1 MSAPRLADFETLT
14 LPRVPKFAV
23 VVLLSAL
30 VITGT
35 VLYAPVLALPL
46 AAVLISAA
54 LLGLGDDLRKLFL
67 GSLGALLI
75 GYAFFGRGLAHVGM
89 PPIYVGE
96 MVLGLAILTIISRVD
111 RLKFGPVEWLVVAF
125 MCLGLLRTIPYY
137 GTYGL
142 DAPRDAV
149 LWGYGIFAIAVPLAL
164 TPGSDLQGVLKRYQ
178 RLLPFFLVWVSLAVL
193 VIPSN
198 ALPAGPGS
206 DISILGFKGGD
217 MSVHLAGA
225 AAFIALG
232 LYTERESFRLPVG
245 YLWLAWLFA
254 VGVAGGIN
262 RGGLLAATAGISL
275 AFALRP
281 SRRVIQFGLITA
293 LVLLFMALFNVEVKL
308 SGDKVASV
316 DVFAQRFES
325 IFKDNQ
331 NSKLEGTKEY
341 RLEWW
346 KYIANYTFNGPYF
359 WGGKGFGVN
368 LADSDGFQVTS
379 DGSLRAP
386 HNSHVTVLARMGVP
400 GLVIWVAMLLTF
412 GLSLLNG
419 FFRTT
424 RAGLLHWA
432 GINGWILVYWIAMC
446 INASF
451 DPYLEGPQGGIWF
464 WSIIG
469 LGLFALR
476 AQKLE
481 LSRLERA
488 ERRRHELQSIV
499 QRRRREPSTPNPT

>member
-1 MSAPRLADFETLT
+1 MSAPRIADFQTLT
-14 LPRVPKFAV
+14 LPRVPALAV
-23 VVLLSAL
+23 LVLLCVL

-35 VLYAPVLALPL
+35 VLYAPVLAMPL
-46 AAVLISAA
+46 AVILISTA

-67 GSLGALLI
+67 GSLGTLLV

-96 MVLGLAILTIISRVD
+96 MVLGLALLTIISRLD
-111 RLKFGPVEWLVVAF
+111 RLKLGPVEWLLIAF
-125 MCLGLLRTIPYY
+125 MGLGLLRTIPYY

-164 TPGSDLQGVLKRYQ
+164 TPNSNLEGVLKNYQ
-178 RLLPFFLVWVSLAVL
+178 RLVPFFLVWVSLAVL
-193 VIPSN
+193 VVPSN
-198 ALPAGPGS
+198 ALPPGPGS

-232 LYTERESFRLPVG
+232 LYTEGGGRFPIG
-245 YLWLAWLFA
+245 YLWLAWIMA

-262 RGGLLAATAGISL
+262 RGGLLAATTGILL

-281 SRRVIQFGLITA
+281 TRRVIQLGLITA
-293 LVLLFMALFNVEVKL
+293 LVLLFMSLFNVEVKL

-316 DVFAQRFES
+316 DAFAQRFES
-325 IFKDNQ
+325 IFKDNESSQ
-331 NSKLEGTKEY
+331 LEGTKEY

-346 KYIANYTFNGPYF
+346 TAIFNYTFKGPYF
-359 WGGKGFGVN
+359 WGGKGFGIN
-368 LADSDGFQVTS
+368 LADADGFQVLA

-386 HNSHVTVLARMGVP
+386 HNSHITVLARMGVP
-400 GLVIWVAMLLTF
+400 GLVLWLTMLVTF
-412 GLSLLNG
+412 GWSLLSG
-419 FFRTT
+419 FIRAT
-424 RAGLLHWA
+424 RAGLTHWA
-432 GINGWILVYWIAMC
+432 SIDGWLLIYWLAAC

-476 AQKLE
+476 AQKSE
-481 LSRLERA
+481 LERLKLA
-488 ERRRHELQSIV
+488 ERRRIELQSIV
-499 QRRRREPSTPNPT
+499 QRRRLKPSTSR